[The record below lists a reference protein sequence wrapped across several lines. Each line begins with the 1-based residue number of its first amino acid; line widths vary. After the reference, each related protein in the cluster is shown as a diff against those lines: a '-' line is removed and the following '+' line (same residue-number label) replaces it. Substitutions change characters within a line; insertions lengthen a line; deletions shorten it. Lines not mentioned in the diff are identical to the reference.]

1 MPVQPN
7 LSAALKHRMNYF
19 VMRQGLISS
28 NIANAS
34 TPNYVAKDVTFKS
47 LVDRSRPGLKMTNQK
62 HLKGGA
68 LSGNHKLIQEREQVD
83 LNGNSVQIDQEMLKL
98 SEIQLGYGLV
108 TQLYSKHKQMQ
119 QVVTGA
125 GR

>member
-1 MPVQPN
+1 MPIQPS
-7 LSAALKHRMNYF
+7 LSAALNHRMNYF
-19 VMRQGLISS
+19 VIRQGLVSS

-34 TPNYVAKDVTFKS
+34 TPNYVAKDAVFKA
-47 LVDRSRPGLKMTNQK
+47 LVDRSRSGLKTTTSG
-62 HLKGGA
+62 HLKGG
-68 LSGNHKLIQEREQVD
+68 SGSAGHKLVQNREQVD

-98 SEIQLGYGLV
+98 SKIQLGYGLV

-119 QVVTGA
+119 QVVTGG